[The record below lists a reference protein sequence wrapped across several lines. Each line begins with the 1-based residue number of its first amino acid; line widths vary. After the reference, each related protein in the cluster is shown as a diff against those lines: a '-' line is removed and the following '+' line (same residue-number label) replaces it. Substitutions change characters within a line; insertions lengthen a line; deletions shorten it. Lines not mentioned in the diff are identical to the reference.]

1 MKILMRHGARKGASK
16 SAIAIRLHYL
26 PFKLQWKREEILKK
40 IKSNQDKYGVTNQA
54 VNFSKGKSKAT
65 IIYLDSFSDSIKEK
79 LIASKCALHVALIY
93 KLQLQLHTYVGS
105 YK

>member
-16 SAIAIRLHYL
+16 SAIAIRLQDL

-40 IKSNQDKYGVTNQA
+40 IKSNHNKYGVTNQT

-65 IIYLDSFSDSIKEK
+65 IIYLDSFSDSINEK
-79 LIASKCALHVALIY
+79 LITSKCVMHVALITIAIA
-93 KLQLQLHTYVGS
+93 HICR
-105 YK
+105 